1 MMTRQSEQLEHEAE
15 EARAELANSLDELRQ
30 RMTPGVIVDDVIEY
44 ARETPVAEFIRNLA
58 RDVRESPLPL
68 LVIFAGIAWAAIAS
82 ALAQRRATERARITK
97 PAAIETKAAAVETR
111 PWEPPV
117 VARPE
122 WEVAPVCEPVE

>member
-30 RMTPGVIVDDVIEY
+30 RMTPGEIVDEIVEY
-44 ARETPVAEFIRNLA
+44 ARETPVADFIRNLA

-82 ALAQRRATERARITK
+82 ALAQRRATEGARITK
-97 PAAIETKAAAVETR
+97 PAAVETH
-111 PWEPPV
+111 PWEPA